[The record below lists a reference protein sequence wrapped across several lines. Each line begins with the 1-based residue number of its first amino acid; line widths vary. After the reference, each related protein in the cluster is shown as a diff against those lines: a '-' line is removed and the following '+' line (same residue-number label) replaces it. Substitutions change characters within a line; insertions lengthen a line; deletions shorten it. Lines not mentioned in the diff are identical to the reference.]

1 MNRHRRRAAAA
12 KKRKFEVGT
21 MIYTKT
27 VAVTLTTGEK
37 RLYWFEEPDGYSSAD
52 GERLLAWMR
61 GERAGSPGVKL
72 FGPFKTDAE
81 VRESERLTLLGQQ
94 CKVTGVI
101 HPAPARLQ

>member
-1 MNRHRRRAAAA
+1 MNRQQGRGAAAR
-12 KKRKFEVGT
+12 KRKVHAVF
-21 MIYTKT
+21 YTKT
-27 VAVTLTTGEK
+27 ITVTLTTGEK
-37 RLYWFEEPDGYSSAD
+37 QLYWFEEPDGYSSTD

-81 VRESERLTLLGQQ
+81 VRESERLTLLGPQ

>member
-1 MNRHRRRAAAA
+1 VRQATQVQGGHGDLYEDRHRSARERRASALVV
-12 KKRKFEVGT
+12 RGT
-21 MIYTKT
+21 RQ
-27 VAVTLTTGEK
+27 LFGCGRRE
-37 RLYWFEEPDGYSSAD
+37 
-52 GERLLAWMR
+52 LLSWIR

-81 VRESERLTLLGQQ
+81 VRESERLTLLGPQ